1 DLIFSRGEP
10 SGGFLPKS
18 LRGSPPLFL
27 SQRKQPL
34 PETRKQLAALTKAA
48 NEAEAQASTPPNN
61 DNNEAPLNRGPQQY
75 KGGNAPQQRQN
86 KNNNDITL
94 TNRYETYLHPTPD
107 GHHHLAMGRYRLRV
121 AVVV

>member
-1 DLIFSRGEP
+1 MIFSRGEP
-10 SGGFLPKS
+10 SGSFLPKS

-75 KGGNAPQQRQN
+75 KGGNAPRRQ
-86 KNNNDITL
+86 KRNNDKTKTTTI
-94 TNRYETYLHPTPD
+94 
-107 GHHHLAMGRYRLRV
+107 
-121 AVVV
+121 